1 MAIEKGVG
9 GPLIGHKMHETAA
22 LKNID
27 QNDDGNRLWGLK
39 NFCCQWLQIIYGLL
53 LYTTL
58 NLDFETGW
66 ILLLSL
72 FSSHVCNHRG
82 FVNGCYSLP
91 FRCISM
97 LV

>member
-58 NLDFETGW
+58 NLDFEMNIFAVFIFFTR
-66 ILLLSL
+66 LQ
-72 FSSHVCNHRG
+72 
-82 FVNGCYSLP
+82 P
-91 FRCISM
+91 
-97 LV
+97 